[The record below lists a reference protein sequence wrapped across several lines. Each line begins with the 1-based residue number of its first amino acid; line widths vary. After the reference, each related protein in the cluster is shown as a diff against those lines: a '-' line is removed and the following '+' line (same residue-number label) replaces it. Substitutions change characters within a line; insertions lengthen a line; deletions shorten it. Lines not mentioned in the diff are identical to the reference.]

1 MAAGNSQASHWEQP
15 INVFKFLRPAFE
27 CLARNEVLGLAFDGG
42 GGKRWTQVDFMAR
55 RCNLSTQPVQ
65 LVRRTQAALLPTL
78 VVREASTG
86 RHRIIITEALPYQTV
101 KGDRAEEMRVNM
113 QAFVD
118 VFAEWVARHP
128 EHYANF
134 LLLRYKVRASD
145 VMPFFDDYPVVE
157 GQMSAEEA
165 QAHLK
170 AAARKSGGLEDQ

>member
-1 MAAGNSQASHWEQP
+1 
-15 INVFKFLRPAFE
+15 
-27 CLARNEVLGLAFDGG
+27 
-42 GGKRWTQVDFMAR
+42 
-55 RCNLSTQPVQ
+55 
-65 LVRRTQAALLPTL
+65 
-78 VVREASTG
+78 
-86 RHRIIITEALPYQTV
+86 
-101 KGDRAEEMRVNM
+101 MRVNM

-118 VFAEWVARHP
+118 VFAAWVARHP